1 MDPVICTIP
10 LLASPTMDPANE
22 GESMSL
28 SSKACVQINQ
38 VVFSIANAYRSKMQ
52 QDGMVDATGLTLPDR
67 STLMVLGQL
76 APTTARTLSK
86 VMDINP
92 GTISVYVQRLVEK
105 GLASRS
111 QDEQDR
117 RTWWLSLT
125 KTGQASYQ
133 ETLAGAAAYTQLFLA
148 PLTESEQTALHEML
162 LKISEG
168 LGYKW

>member
-1 MDPVICTIP
+1 
-10 LLASPTMDPANE
+10 
-22 GESMSL
+22 MSL

-38 VVFSIANAYRSKMQ
+38 AVFSIANAYRSRMH
-52 QDGMVDATGLTLPDR
+52 QDGLVDATGLTLPDR
-67 STLMVLGQL
+67 SALMVLGQL
-76 APTTARTLSK
+76 MPTTARTLSK
-86 VMDINP
+86 AMDINP

-111 QDEQDR
+111 QDEKDR

-125 KTGQASYQ
+125 KSGQVAYQ
-133 ETLAGAAAYTQLFLA
+133 ETLAGAAAYTQQFLD
-148 PLTESEQTALHEML
+148 PLTESEQKALHKML